1 MTTNIHYL
9 IAGMAVLLVVIWQ
22 YSRQRQMDDRNSRM
36 FRRLLSVVSLDVA
49 AELVSTGFILYA
61 PYSFNVCRMLS
72 NTVFYLFQ
80 ALLPLLLLYYVCT
93 LCTSRVIAP
102 SAVLR
107 MGIPTIALVCI
118 ILTNPFTEMLFYF
131 DGTGYRHGP
140 WYLLLYVS
148 ALLHIAGAAVFVAVH
163 RASVSRR
170 NLASL
175 FAVFAL
181 AALGIAAQAVN
192 PEVLTTGFGLSLSIL
207 AMYLTINNPCACMD
221 SLTGLNDKQYLL
233 RRMDELT
240 DAHKAFHIITVY
252 AYQLEHMNKIAGMRG
267 GDEFLRR
274 AAERMQE
281 IAGRNVFRVT
291 GRRFLLLTFSLREY
305 ETCLTRLRQLF
316 HTQPDDAQ
324 SAPTP
329 VILCGVVNAE
339 KLGTSGLVLD
349 YAEYLESLVSQ
360 SGETQVIQNDRKTM
374 DSFHYNKQVEQFLHR
389 AIEEDLFEVYYQPVY
404 SLHRQRYVTLEALS
418 RLRHPE
424 LGWISPD
431 IFIRLAEK
439 NHLITQITELQLR
452 RVCRFL
458 RENPALRASIA
469 NVKINL
475 SPLDLI
481 QSESGSHLVP
491 GAVIVGGVLRVVCVV
506 RIEVF
511 QHAVGV
517 LIERPGAVCGLRPFI
532 VRAAEVGALGVVR
545 RQLAV
550 EHLREGLRE
559 LIAALASD
567 LAVRPR
573 EQHGRGID
581 DAERQSDED
590 GDRAERDDER
600 NAAPPSAP
608 QRVPALPYPVHVCR
622 LLCVMK
628 IRVRQRRTL
637 HSACSC
643 CLR

>member
-192 PEVLTTGFGLSLSIL
+192 PSVLTTGFGLSLSIL

-233 RRMDELT
+233 RLMDS
-240 DAHKAFHIITVY
+240 
-252 AYQLEHMNKIAGMRG
+252 RSS
-267 GDEFLRR
+267 
-274 AAERMQE
+274 AAEIMMTGISSIQRNWFMCSSTAKPSIFGILMSSSTRSMCISCWSIRSACAPSTASAYLYPSPRMALSISRFISESSTIRIFCRFIVVRPQP
-281 IAGRNVFRVT
+281 GR
-291 GRRFLLLTFSLREY
+291 GPSL
-305 ETCLTRLRQLF
+305 C
-316 HTQPDDAQ
+316 P
-324 SAPTP
+324 
-329 VILCGVVNAE
+329 ILSV
-339 KLGTSGLVLD
+339 
-349 YAEYLESLVSQ
+349 
-360 SGETQVIQNDRKTM
+360 
-374 DSFHYNKQVEQFLHR
+374 FHYFIILPKQCR
-389 AIEEDLFEVYYQPVY
+389 IK
-404 SLHRQRYVTLEALS
+404 
-418 RLRHPE
+418 
-424 LGWISPD
+424 
-431 IFIRLAEK
+431 K
-439 NHLITQITELQLR
+439 N
-452 RVCRFL
+452 
-458 RENPALRASIA
+458 
-469 NVKINL
+469 
-475 SPLDLI
+475 
-481 QSESGSHLVP
+481 
-491 GAVIVGGVLRVVCVV
+491 
-506 RIEVF
+506 F
-511 QHAVGV
+511 QHQ
-517 LIERPGAVCGLRPFI
+517 RPILLYS
-532 VRAAEVGALGVVR
+532 RA
-545 RQLAV
+545 
-550 EHLREGLRE
+550 
-559 LIAALASD
+559 
-567 LAVRPR
+567 
-573 EQHGRGID
+573 
-581 DAERQSDED
+581 
-590 GDRAERDDER
+590 
-600 NAAPPSAP
+600 
-608 QRVPALPYPVHVCR
+608 
-622 LLCVMK
+622 K
-628 IRVRQRRTL
+628 
-637 HSACSC
+637 SC
-643 CLR
+643 ILND